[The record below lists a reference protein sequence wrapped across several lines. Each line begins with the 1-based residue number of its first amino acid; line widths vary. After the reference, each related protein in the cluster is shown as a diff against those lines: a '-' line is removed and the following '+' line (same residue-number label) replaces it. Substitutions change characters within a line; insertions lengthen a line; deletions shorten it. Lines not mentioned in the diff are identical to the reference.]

1 MKARLIPLYF
11 KGKKNSEFDEQL
23 SRIKKLL
30 ENEADFLE
38 PVECGTPIPEA
49 DAIVF
54 PKLVRDAFK
63 EVETI
68 KKINLPIII
77 LTSLFGTIEM
87 WDWEIATYYKSK
99 GIKVFTPYNLELSK
113 TICRALA
120 LKRDIGQT
128 KFLVFQDN
136 PGEGV
141 EGVSTMEGFIFKRF
155 YWFEDEC
162 AQLMKDKFGVEIIK
176 RSFRKLGEDAR
187 NISDNLV
194 EEVSRNW
201 KFSVDGVSS
210 KALKSAI
217 RMYIAV
223 KREIGD
229 DDCIKGIGI
238 NCLNESF
245 FTDTTPCLA
254 WTMLFEEK
262 GIIWACEADIMSLIT
277 KYIINKS
284 LNASVMMSNLYPFLM
299 GETALEHERME
310 RYPVVDEPQN
320 HILVAH
326 CGYFG
331 LIPRPLAEKWVLRPR
346 ALAMVD
352 ENAIAVDAYYP
363 VGDITLTKLHPSM
376 SRIQAIDGKL
386 VCYANFPG
394 TDCRTGAV
402 IKVKDGYDVM
412 NSLYSHHSILVS
424 GRKSP
429 EIEMVAKVFDLEFE
443 KL

>member
-1 MKARLIPLYF
+1 MKARLVPIYF

-23 SRIKKLL
+23 SRIKKFL
-30 ENEADFLE
+30 ENEAEFLE
-38 PVECGTPIPEA
+38 PVELGTYVPDA

-68 KKINLPIII
+68 KKIDLPVIF

-87 WDWEIATYYKSK
+87 WDWEIATYYKLK

-120 LKRDIGQT
+120 LKRDIVQT

-162 AQLMKDKFGVEIIK
+162 TQLMKEKFGVEIVK
-176 RSFRKLGEDAR
+176 RSYKELGEKVR
-187 NISDNLV
+187 NISDSLV
-194 EEVSRNW
+194 EEVSKSWN
-201 KFSVDGVSS
+201 FNIDGVSN

-217 RMYIAV
+217 KMYIAV
-223 KREIGD
+223 KREID
-229 DDCIKGIGI
+229 DDGNIKGVGI

-254 WTMLFEEK
+254 WTMLYEEK
-262 GIIWACEADIMSLIT
+262 GIMWACEADTVSLLT

-284 LNASVMMSNLYPFLM
+284 LNAPVMMSNLYPFLM

-310 RYPVVDEPQN
+310 RFPNVDEPEN

-331 LIPRPLAEKWVLRPR
+331 MTARPFAEKWVLRPR

-363 VGDITLTKLHPSM
+363 VGDITFTKLHPSM

-386 VCYANFPG
+386 KFYANFPG

-402 IKVKDGYDVM
+402 IKVKDGYSVM

-424 GRKSP
+424 GKKSP
-429 EIEMVAKVFDLEFE
+429 EIEMVAKVFDLGFE